1 MIDTSKERIIRVIG
15 HKNPDTDSICSAIA
29 YAYLKNQTEEETFQ
43 PRRLGEIN
51 RETEFVL
58 EHFHTDP
65 PRLSVDMRP
74 TIRNIDVRPEPAIDK
89 EMSVR
94 AVWQRMMDHD
104 IDTLCITGENGEL
117 TGMITVK
124 DLAKANMDTF
134 DTTVLADAETSYS
147 NLVETT
153 EGELVCGD
161 PDARITT
168 GRILIGTTP
177 EAMIERV
184 RPGDLVLVTNRY
196 EVQSCAIECG
206 AGCLVVCMGAEIPQV
221 ILNKAAEKGCTIV
234 RTKYDTYAAARL
246 VSMAAPVRHYMITEN
261 MVTFNINTPIAE
273 ARKVMANLRLHYFP
287 ILDKAGAYQG
297 IISRRNLMNLHRKKV
312 ILVDHNEKSQAV
324 DGLEEAEILEIID
337 HHRIGTL
344 ETGNPVFFRNEPV
357 GCTATIIY
365 TMFREQ
371 SVAIPPDIAG
381 LLLSAILSDTLLFHS
396 PTCTVFD
403 RAAAKDLAEICG
415 EDIEEYGNAM
425 FEAGEELSG
434 RKGEDLLY
442 ADYKEFAI
450 GNYNI
455 AVGQGFFISERAY
468 GKAESLIR
476 EILPSV
482 QESSRNDMILYMLT
496 SIPKRST
503 LLLFSGPEAQE
514 IVSEA
519 FYEEA
524 TDGSLFLKDIVSRK
538 SQLIPP
544 LRERLLR

>member
-1 MIDTSKERIIRVIG
+1 MIDTSKERVVRVIG

-29 YAYLKNQTEEETFQ
+29 YAYLKNQTGNERYE

-58 EHFHTDP
+58 DHFHTSA

-74 TIRNIDVRPEPAIDK
+74 TILNIDIRQEPAIDG

-94 AVWQRMMDHD
+94 AAWQRMMDHD
-104 IDTLCITGENGEL
+104 IDTLCITDEDGGL

-134 DTTVLADAETSYS
+134 DTTVLADAETSYK

-161 PDARITT
+161 PEARITT

-177 EAMIERV
+177 EALTERV
-184 RPGDLVLVTNRY
+184 QPGDLVLVTNRY

-206 AGCLVVCMGAEIPQV
+206 AGCLIVCMGAEVPRV
-221 ILNKAAEKGCTIV
+221 ILNKAAENGCSVV

-261 MVTFNINTPIAE
+261 MVTFNIKTPVAE
-273 ARKVMANLRLHYFP
+273 ARKVMAKLRLHYFP
-287 ILDKAGAYQG
+287 ILDKAGLYQG
-297 IISRRNLMNLHRKKV
+297 LISRRNLLNLHRKKV
-312 ILVDHNEKSQAV
+312 ILVDHNERSQAV

-344 ETGNPVFFRNEPV
+344 ETGSPVFFRNEPV
-357 GCTATIIY
+357 GCTATIVY
-365 TMFREQ
+365 SMFREQ
-371 SVAIPPDIAG
+371 GVDIPADIAG

-396 PTCTVFD
+396 PTCTLID
-403 RAAAKDLAEICG
+403 RAAAKDLAGIAG

-425 FEAGEELSG
+425 FEAGEELTG
-434 RKGEDLLY
+434 RKAEDLLY

-450 GNYNI
+450 GNYNL
-455 AVGQGFFISERAY
+455 AVGQGFFISDRAFRT
-468 GKAESLIR
+468 AEGMIR
-476 EILPSV
+476 ELLPEV
-482 QESSRNDMILYMLT
+482 LETSRNDYVLYMLT
-496 SIPKRST
+496 SIPKQST
-503 LLLFSGPEAQE
+503 LLLYCGEDADE
-514 IVSEA
+514 IISEA
-519 FYEEA
+519 FFEEA
-524 TDGSLFLKDIVSRK
+524 ADGSVMLDGVVSRK

>member
-1 MIDTSKERIIRVIG
+1 MIDTSKERVVRVIG

-29 YAYLKNQTEEETFQ
+29 YAYLKNRTGSERYE

-58 EHFHTDP
+58 EHFHVSP

-74 TIRNIDVRPEPAIDK
+74 TILNIDIRQEPAIDG

-94 AVWQRMMDHD
+94 AAWQRMMDHD
-104 IDTLCITGENGEL
+104 IDTLCITDEAGGL

-134 DTTVLADAETSYS
+134 DTTVLADAETSYK

-153 EGELVCGD
+153 EGELLCGD
-161 PDARITT
+161 PEARITT

-177 EAMIERV
+177 EALTERV

-206 AGCLVVCMGAEIPQV
+206 AGCLIVCMGAEVPRV
-221 ILNKAAEKGCTIV
+221 ILNKAAENGCSVV

-261 MVTFNINTPIAE
+261 MVTFNIKTPVAE
-273 ARKVMANLRLHYFP
+273 ARKVMAKLRLHYFP
-287 ILDKAGAYQG
+287 ILDKAGLYQG
-297 IISRRNLMNLHRKKV
+297 LISRRNLMNLHRKKV

-344 ETGNPVFFRNEPV
+344 ETGSPVFFRNEPV
-357 GCTATIIY
+357 GCTATIVY
-365 TMFREQ
+365 SMFREQ
-371 SVAIPPDIAG
+371 DVDIPADIAG

-396 PTCTVFD
+396 PTCTLID
-403 RAAAKDLAEICG
+403 KAAAKDLAEIAG
-415 EDIEEYGNAM
+415 EDIGEYGNAM
-425 FEAGEELSG
+425 FEAGEELTG
-434 RKGEDLLY
+434 RKAEDLLY

-450 GNYNI
+450 GNYNL
-455 AVGQGFFISERAY
+455 AVGQGFFISDRAFRA
-468 GKAESLIR
+468 AEGMIR
-476 EILPSV
+476 DLLPEV
-482 QESSRNDMILYMLT
+482 LETSRNDYVLYMLT
-496 SIPKRST
+496 SIPKQST
-503 LLLFSGPEAQE
+503 LLLYCGEDADE

-519 FYEEA
+519 FFEEA
-524 TDGSLFLKDIVSRK
+524 AGGSVMLDGVVSRK

>member
-1 MIDTSKERIIRVIG
+1 MIDTSKERVVRVIG

-29 YAYLKNQTEEETFQ
+29 YAYLKNQTGNERYE

-58 EHFHTDP
+58 DHFHASP

-74 TIRNIDVRPEPAIDK
+74 TILNIDIRQEPAIDG

-94 AVWQRMMDHD
+94 AAWQRMMDHD
-104 IDTLCITGENGEL
+104 IDTLCITDEDGGL

-134 DTTVLADAETSYS
+134 DTTVLADAETSYK

-161 PDARITT
+161 PEARITT

-177 EAMIERV
+177 EALTERV
-184 RPGDLVLVTNRY
+184 QPGDLVLVTNRY

-206 AGCLVVCMGAEIPQV
+206 AGCLIVCMGAEVPRV
-221 ILNKAAEKGCTIV
+221 ILNKAAENGCSVV

-261 MVTFNINTPIAE
+261 MVTFNIKTPVAE
-273 ARKVMANLRLHYFP
+273 ARKVMAKLRLHYFP
-287 ILDKAGAYQG
+287 ILDKAGLYQG
-297 IISRRNLMNLHRKKV
+297 LISRRNLLNLHRKKV
-312 ILVDHNEKSQAV
+312 ILVDHNERSQAV

-344 ETGNPVFFRNEPV
+344 ETGSPVFFRNEPV
-357 GCTATIIY
+357 GCTATIVY
-365 TMFREQ
+365 SMFREQ
-371 SVAIPPDIAG
+371 GVDIPADIAG

-396 PTCTVFD
+396 PTCTLID
-403 RAAAKDLAEICG
+403 RAAAKDLAGIAG

-425 FEAGEELSG
+425 FEAGEELTG
-434 RKGEDLLY
+434 RKAEDLLY

-450 GNYNI
+450 GNYNL
-455 AVGQGFFISERAY
+455 AVGQGFFISDRAFRA
-468 GKAESLIR
+468 AEGMIR
-476 EILPSV
+476 ELLPEV
-482 QESSRNDMILYMLT
+482 LETSRNDYVLYMLT
-496 SIPKRST
+496 SIPKQST
-503 LLLFSGPEAQE
+503 LLLYCGEDADE
-514 IVSEA
+514 IISEA
-519 FYEEA
+519 FFEEA
-524 TDGSLFLKDIVSRK
+524 ADGSVMLDGVVSRK

>member
-1 MIDTSKERIIRVIG
+1 MIDTSKERVVRVIG

-29 YAYLKNQTEEETFQ
+29 YAYLKNQTGNERYE

-58 EHFHTDP
+58 DHFHTSP

-74 TIRNIDVRPEPAIDK
+74 TILNIDIRQEPAIDG

-94 AVWQRMMDHD
+94 AAWQRMMDHD
-104 IDTLCITGENGEL
+104 IDTLCITDEDGGL

-134 DTTVLADAETSYS
+134 DTTVLADAETSYK

-161 PDARITT
+161 PEARITT

-177 EAMIERV
+177 EALTERV
-184 RPGDLVLVTNRY
+184 QPGDLVLVTNRY

-206 AGCLVVCMGAEIPQV
+206 AGCLIVCMGAEVPRV
-221 ILNKAAEKGCTIV
+221 ILNKAAENGCSVV

-261 MVTFNINTPIAE
+261 MVTFNIKTPVAE
-273 ARKVMANLRLHYFP
+273 ARKVMAKLRLHYFP
-287 ILDKAGAYQG
+287 ILDKAGLYQG
-297 IISRRNLMNLHRKKV
+297 LISRRNLLNLHRKKV
-312 ILVDHNEKSQAV
+312 ILVDHNERSQAV

-344 ETGNPVFFRNEPV
+344 ETGSPVFFRNEPV
-357 GCTATIIY
+357 GCTATIVY
-365 TMFREQ
+365 SMFREQ
-371 SVAIPPDIAG
+371 GVDIPADIAG

-396 PTCTVFD
+396 PTCTLID
-403 RAAAKDLAEICG
+403 RAAAKDLAGIAG

-425 FEAGEELSG
+425 FEAGEELTG
-434 RKGEDLLY
+434 RKAEDLLY

-450 GNYNI
+450 GNYNL
-455 AVGQGFFISERAY
+455 AVGQGFFISDRAFRA
-468 GKAESLIR
+468 AEGMIR
-476 EILPSV
+476 DLLPEV
-482 QESSRNDMILYMLT
+482 LETSRNDYVLYMLT
-496 SIPKRST
+496 SIPKQST
-503 LLLFSGPEAQE
+503 LLLYCGEDADE
-514 IVSEA
+514 IISEA
-519 FYEEA
+519 FFEEA
-524 TDGSLFLKDIVSRK
+524 ADGSVMLDGVVSRK

>member
-1 MIDTSKERIIRVIG
+1 MIDTSKERVVRVIG

-29 YAYLKNQTEEETFQ
+29 YAYLKNQTGNERYE

-58 EHFHTDP
+58 DHFHTSP

-74 TIRNIDVRPEPAIDK
+74 TILNIDIRQEPAIDG

-94 AVWQRMMDHD
+94 AAWQRMMDHD
-104 IDTLCITGENGEL
+104 IDTLCITDEDGGL

-134 DTTVLADAETSYS
+134 DTTVLADAETSYK

-161 PDARITT
+161 PEARITT

-177 EAMIERV
+177 EALTERV
-184 RPGDLVLVTNRY
+184 QPGDLVLVTNRY

-206 AGCLVVCMGAEIPQV
+206 AGCLIVCMGAEVPRV
-221 ILNKAAEKGCTIV
+221 ILNKAAENGCSVV

-261 MVTFNINTPIAE
+261 MVTFNIKTPVAE
-273 ARKVMANLRLHYFP
+273 ARKVMAKLRLHYFP
-287 ILDKAGAYQG
+287 ILDKAGLYQG
-297 IISRRNLMNLHRKKV
+297 LISRRNLLNLHRKKV
-312 ILVDHNEKSQAV
+312 ILVDHNERSQAV

-344 ETGNPVFFRNEPV
+344 ETGSPVFFRNEPV
-357 GCTATIIY
+357 GCTATIVY
-365 TMFREQ
+365 SMFREQ
-371 SVAIPPDIAG
+371 GVDIPADIAG

-396 PTCTVFD
+396 PTCTLID
-403 RAAAKDLAEICG
+403 RAAAKDLAGIAG

-425 FEAGEELSG
+425 FEAGEELTG
-434 RKGEDLLY
+434 RKAEDLLY

-450 GNYNI
+450 GNYNL
-455 AVGQGFFISERAY
+455 AVGQGFFISDRAFRA
-468 GKAESLIR
+468 AEGMIR
-476 EILPSV
+476 ELLPEV
-482 QESSRNDMILYMLT
+482 LETSRNDYVLYMLT
-496 SIPKRST
+496 SIPKQST
-503 LLLFSGPEAQE
+503 LLLYCGEDADE
-514 IVSEA
+514 IISEA
-519 FYEEA
+519 FFEEA
-524 TDGSLFLKDIVSRK
+524 ADGSVMLDGVVSRK